1 MLIRI
6 SVATGL
12 FICLLSALATAQAK
26 PVVDAAV
33 FANDRTY
40 LFSSIGYFRL
50 KNGIVEKGYPK
61 LMNRWK
67 GLPDVFLQ
75 GIDAAL
81 YNPKNK
87 KLYFFKGR
95 QYVRLSGRTVEKGY
109 PAPIAK
115 HWTGLPKKFHGNIDA
130 AIYRKGHAYFFIAS
144 SCSSSPV
151 SNSPAA
157 SSSLPMD
164 FPIQTPW
171 QG

>member
-1 MLIRI
+1 MIRF
-6 SVATGL
+6 SAAVAL
-12 FICLLSALATAQAK
+12 CIWVLSAFSAVQAK

-40 LFSSIGYFRL
+40 LFSKIGYFRL

-87 KLYFFKGR
+87 KL
-95 QYVRLSGRTVEKGY
+95 
-109 PAPIAK
+109 
-115 HWTGLPKKFHGNIDA
+115 
-130 AIYRKGHAYFFIAS
+130 
-144 SCSSSPV
+144 
-151 SNSPAA
+151 
-157 SSSLPMD
+157 
-164 FPIQTPW
+164 
-171 QG
+171 